1 LLSEFKEEDL
11 PTNTYYG
18 DGTPIEPDVLDE
30 LRGAYLA
37 EKTVYPWQTG
47 DVLVLDN
54 MSVAH
59 GRESYLGKR
68 KILAGMADPFTPE
81 FLE

>member
-1 LLSEFKEEDL
+1 
-11 PTNTYYG
+11 
-18 DGTPIEPDVLDE
+18 
-30 LRGAYLA
+30 
-37 EKTVYPWQTG
+37 
-47 DVLVLDN
+47 

-81 FLE
+81 FLK